1 MKRNPGYLLNIGD
14 EIIPNYMEII
24 INHYKDPYQ
33 STSTMESM
41 CFFFCV
47 ALLFC
52 NQLREQ
58 NLAAALAAQGM
69 GGIMA
74 GISW

>member
-1 MKRNPGYLLNIGD
+1 
-14 EIIPNYMEII
+14 
-24 INHYKDPYQ
+24 
-33 STSTMESM
+33 MESM
-41 CFFFCV
+41 SFFFCV
-47 ALLFC
+47 SLLFC

-74 GISW
+74 GISWGYKAFMKQALNIPSGKLT